1 MENKRTLT
9 MEELY
14 EEVKALSYSQ
24 GFYGRFLE
32 EMEANWDELKPILDG
47 KFTDIVDFILFLE
60 S

>member
-1 MENKRTLT
+1 MENKHYMT

-14 EEVKALSYSQ
+14 EGVKALAQSQ

-32 EMEANWDELKPILDG
+32 EMEEHWDELMPILDG

>member
-1 MENKRTLT
+1 MENKRKLT

-14 EEVKALSYSQ
+14 QVVVDLSYSQ
-24 GFYGRFLE
+24 GFYGSIKE
-32 EMEANWDELKPILDG
+32 EMEEHWDELKPILDG

>member
-14 EEVKALSYSQ
+14 EEVQTLAQSQ

-32 EMEANWDELKPILDG
+32 EMEEHWDELKPILDG

>member
-1 MENKRTLT
+1 MEKHYMT

-14 EEVKALSYSQ
+14 EAVEALSYSQ
-24 GFYGRFLE
+24 GLYGRFLE
-32 EMEANWDELKPILDG
+32 EMEEHWDELKPILDG

>member
-1 MENKRTLT
+1 MEKHYMT

-14 EEVKALSYSQ
+14 EAVEALSHSQ

-32 EMEANWDELKPILDG
+32 EMDEHWDELYPILNNR
-47 KFTDIVDFILFLE
+47 FTDIVDFILFLE

>member
-1 MENKRTLT
+1 MEKHYMS

-14 EEVKALSYSQ
+14 EAVEALSHSQ

-32 EMEANWDELKPILDG
+32 EMDEHWDELKPILDN

>member
-1 MENKRTLT
+1 MEKHYMT

-14 EEVKALSYSQ
+14 EAVEALSRSQ

-32 EMEANWDELKPILDG
+32 EMDEHWDELYPILNN

>member
-1 MENKRTLT
+1 MEKHYMS

-14 EEVKALSYSQ
+14 EAVEALSHSQ

-32 EMEANWDELKPILDG
+32 EMQENWDELKPILDG

>member
-14 EEVKALSYSQ
+14 EEVKALSYSK

-32 EMEANWDELKPILDG
+32 EMEENWDELKPILDG

>member
-1 MENKRTLT
+1 MENKHYMT

-14 EEVKALSYSQ
+14 EVVEALSYSQ

-32 EMEANWDELKPILDG
+32 EMQENWDELKPILDG
-47 KFTDIVDFILFLE
+47 KFTDVVDFILFLE

>member
-1 MENKRTLT
+1 MS

-14 EEVKALSYSQ
+14 EAVEALSHSQ

-32 EMEANWDELKPILDG
+32 EMDEHWDELYPILNN

-60 S
+60 SC

>member
-1 MENKRTLT
+1 MEKHYMS

-14 EEVKALSYSQ
+14 EAVEALSHSQ

-32 EMEANWDELKPILDG
+32 EMQENWDELYPILNN

>member
-1 MENKRTLT
+1 MT

-14 EEVKALSYSQ
+14 EAVEALSHSQ

-32 EMEANWDELKPILDG
+32 EMDEHWDELKPILDG
-47 KFTDIVDFILFLE
+47 RFTDIVDFILFLE

>member
-1 MENKRTLT
+1 MENKRALT

-32 EMEANWDELKPILDG
+32 EMEENWDELKPILDG

>member
-1 MENKRTLT
+1 MEKHYMS

-14 EEVKALSYSQ
+14 EAVEALSHSQ

-32 EMEANWDELKPILDG
+32 EMDEHWDELYPILNN

>member
-1 MENKRTLT
+1 MEKHYMS

-14 EEVKALSYSQ
+14 EAVEALSHSQ
-24 GFYGRFLE
+24 GFYGGFLE
-32 EMEANWDELKPILDG
+32 EMEEHWDELKPILDG

>member
-1 MENKRTLT
+1 MEKHYMS

-14 EEVKALSYSQ
+14 EAVEALSHSQ

-32 EMEANWDELKPILDG
+32 EMDEHWDELYPILNS

>member
-1 MENKRTLT
+1 MEKHYMS

-14 EEVKALSYSQ
+14 EAVEALSHSQ

-32 EMEANWDELKPILDG
+32 EMDEHWDELYPILNNR
-47 KFTDIVDFILFLE
+47 FTDIVDFILFLE

>member
-1 MENKRTLT
+1 MR
-9 MEELY
+9 MEELF
-14 EEVKALSYSQ
+14 EAVHALSPSQ

-32 EMEANWDELKPILDG
+32 EMQENWDELYPILNN

>member
-14 EEVKALSYSQ
+14 KEVKALSYSQ
-24 GFYGRFLE
+24 GLYGRFLE
-32 EMEANWDELKPILDG
+32 EMEEHWDELKPILDG

>member
-1 MENKRTLT
+1 MENKKMT

-14 EEVKALSYSQ
+14 EAVEALSHSQ

-32 EMEANWDELKPILDG
+32 EMQENWDELKPILDG

>member
-1 MENKRTLT
+1 MEKHYMT

-14 EEVKALSYSQ
+14 EAVEALSHSQ

-32 EMEANWDELKPILDG
+32 EMQENWDELYPILNN

>member
-14 EEVKALSYSQ
+14 EAVQALAQSQ

-32 EMEANWDELKPILDG
+32 EMEAHWDELYPILNN

>member
-1 MENKRTLT
+1 MENKRKLT

-14 EEVKALSYSQ
+14 EAVKALSHSQ

-32 EMEANWDELKPILDG
+32 EMEEHWDELMPMLDC

>member
-1 MENKRTLT
+1 MEKHYMS

-14 EEVKALSYSQ
+14 EAVEALSHSQ

-32 EMEANWDELKPILDG
+32 EMQENWDELYPILNN
-47 KFTDIVDFILFLE
+47 KFADIVDFILFLE

>member
-14 EEVKALSYSQ
+14 EAVEALSHSQ

-32 EMEANWDELKPILDG
+32 EMQENWDELYPILNNR
-47 KFTDIVDFILFLE
+47 FTDIVDFILFLE

>member
-1 MENKRTLT
+1 MEKHYMS

-14 EEVKALSYSQ
+14 EAVKALSYSQ
-24 GFYGRFLE
+24 GLYGRFLK
-32 EMEANWDELKPILDG
+32 EMEEHWDELKPILDG

>member
-1 MENKRTLT
+1 MEKHYMS

-14 EEVKALSYSQ
+14 EAVEALSHSQ
-24 GFYGRFLE
+24 GLYGRFLE
-32 EMEANWDELKPILDG
+32 EMDEHWDELKPILDG

>member
-14 EEVKALSYSQ
+14 EAVEALSRSQ

-32 EMEANWDELKPILDG
+32 EMDEHWDELKPILDG

>member
-1 MENKRTLT
+1 MENKRKLT

-14 EEVKALSYSQ
+14 EGVKALSQSQ
-24 GFYGRFLE
+24 GFYSRFLE
-32 EMEANWDELKPILDG
+32 EMEEHWDELMPMLDC

>member
-1 MENKRTLT
+1 MEKHYMT

-14 EEVKALSYSQ
+14 EAVEALSHSE

-32 EMEANWDELKPILDG
+32 EMQENWDELKPILDG